1 MITVVKAPPFATIQD
16 LGWATGRAVG
26 MPVSG
31 AMDPESLVIANL
43 LAGNPRGAAAIEWAL
58 GPGVLRV
65 DDRARVAVCGDAT
78 VAIHGRYQATWHA
91 LTLDPAAE
99 LTITPGGAGRFVYV
113 AVQGGIETPPAAGSR
128 STYLPAGLGGHEGRR
143 LLAGDRLPVGRPRG
157 VARLESAPP
166 PARPREGLLR
176 VTAGPQVR
184 RFAVAARDALC
195 RAEWTVL
202 AASDR
207 MGYRLSGPAIAPR
220 ERATL
225 PSEAACP
232 GAIQVPDDGQPIVLM
247 PDGPTVGGYP
257 KLAVVARADLALLA
271 QCPPGRTVRFR
282 EVSPGEAR
290 EALRERERRLED
302 LERRAIGEGG
312 SR

>member
-26 MPVSG
+26 VPLSG
-31 AMDPESLVIANL
+31 AMDPESLMIANL
-43 LAGNPRGAAAIEWAL
+43 LAGNPRGDATIEWAL

-65 DDRARVAVCGDAT
+65 DDRVRVAVCGDAT
-78 VAIHGRYQATWHA
+78 VALHGRPVEAWQA
-91 LTLDPAAE
+91 LTIDPDAE
-99 LTITPGGAGRFVYV
+99 LVVTPGGAGRFVYV
-113 AVQGGIETPPAAGSR
+113 AVQGGIVTPPAVGSR

-143 LLAGDRLPVGRPRG
+143 LRAGDRLPIGRPRG
-157 VARLESAPP
+157 VARLESALPP
-166 PARPREGLLR
+166 PRAPDGFVR
-176 VTAGPQVR
+176 VTAGPQAG
-184 RFAVAARDALC
+184 RFDRWARAALSQ
-195 RAEWTVL
+195 AEWTVL

-207 MGYRLSGPAIAPR
+207 MGYRLRGPAIAPR

-290 EALRERERRLED
+290 EALRERERRVED

>member
-1 MITVVKAPPFATIQD
+1 MITVVKAPPFATVQD
-16 LGWATGRAVG
+16 LGWATGRSVG
-26 MPVSG
+26 IPVSG

-58 GPGVLRV
+58 GPGALRF
-65 DDRARVAVCGDAT
+65 DRRARVAVCGDAT
-78 VAIHGRYQATWHA
+78 VAIDGRYREPWQA
-91 LTLDPAAE
+91 LTIDGDAE
-99 LTITPGGAGRFVYV
+99 LTVTLGGAGRFVYV
-113 AVQGGIETPPAAGSR
+113 AVQGGIETPPVAGSR
-128 STYLPAGLGGHEGRR
+128 STYLPAGLGGHGGRR
-143 LLAGDRLPVGRPRG
+143 LRAGDRLPIGRPLG
-157 VARLESAPP
+157 VATLESAL
-166 PARPREGLLR
+166 PAPRARDGLLR
-176 VTAGPQVR
+176 VTAGPQAE
-184 RFAVAARDALC
+184 RFDAAAREGLY

-207 MGYRLSGPAIAPR
+207 MGYRLSGPAIASR

-312 SR
+312 TR

>member
-16 LGWATGRAVG
+16 LGWATGRAIGV
-26 MPVSG
+26 PVCG
-31 AMDPESLVIANL
+31 AMDPEFLMIANL
-43 LAGNPRGAAAIEWAL
+43 LAGNPRDAAALEWAL

-78 VAIHGRYQATWHA
+78 VALDGRPRDTWQA
-91 LTLDPAAE
+91 LTIDPDAE
-99 LTITPGGAGRFVYV
+99 LVIIPGGTGRFVYV
-113 AVQGGIETPPAAGSR
+113 AVQGGIVTPPAAGSR

-143 LLAGDRLPVGRPRG
+143 LRAGDRLPIGRPSG
-157 VARLESAPP
+157 DARLESAPAP
-166 PARPREGLLR
+166 PRAGDDVLR
-176 VTAGPQVR
+176 VTAGPQAG
-184 RFAVAARDALC
+184 RFDGAARAALY

-207 MGYRLSGPAIAPR
+207 MGYRLSGPAIASR

-290 EALRERERRLED
+290 EALRERERRLQD

>member
-16 LGWATGRAVG
+16 LGWLTGRAVG

-65 DDRARVAVCGDAT
+65 GDRTRLAVCGDAT
-78 VAIHGRYQATWHA
+78 VAIHGRSLEAWQA
-91 LTLDPAAE
+91 LTIDPDTE
-99 LTITPGGAGRFVYV
+99 LTVTPGGAGRFVYI
-113 AVQGGIETPPAAGSR
+113 AVQGGIETPPAGGSR
-128 STYLPAGLGGHEGRR
+128 STYLPAGLGGCEGRR
-143 LLAGDRLPVGRPRG
+143 LRAGDRLPTGRPRG
-157 VARLESAPP
+157 KARLDSALPP
-166 PARPREGLLR
+166 PSYREGLIR
-176 VTAGPQVR
+176 VTAGPQAG
-184 RFAVAARDALC
+184 RFDLGARQTLY
-195 RAEWTVL
+195 RADWTVL

-257 KLAVVARADLALLA
+257 KLAIVARADLALLA

-302 LERRAIGEGG
+302 LERHAIGEGD